1 MKVAALKNTDPWF
14 SRMQQALASGSVEA
28 LTFDDVEMESTVVV
42 DTAVLEF
49 DGPEKGHRPWLRISG
64 TLSGLRSHQRLPFG
78 VEELTFGAD
87 SPTQMDYRYDFTPE
101 QLSELV
107 STKGLYSGEAAVT
120 EHAVG
125 IEWELPGRA
134 DLLMIVPEDMEQPP
148 TVFVE
153 IHDQNSHTIDQESSG
168 YELIE
173 YFVDREVEGETATRE
188 AEAARAA
195 ARERSD
201 AIHDIFAN
209 ERLDEQQALHASSQ
223 LSGDLDFDDEDEFDP
238 EQDQPQDEAEQE
250 SGSFAQKLSEA
261 QARREAEAEAVREQI
276 RSMEPEGVE
285 AVYVGRMSS
294 MVDAAMAQA
303 RGEQSEQDEDEK
315 STASEPSRIRRRLM
329 VQIAEEDRRQEQ
341 QHEEEQ
347 AKSERRAGDLDLGD
361 L

>member
-14 SRMQQALASGSVEA
+14 SRMQQALASGSVETIA
-28 LTFDDVEMESTVVV
+28 LDDVEMDSTVVV

-64 TLSGLRSHQRLPFG
+64 TLSGLHPHQQLPFG
-78 VEELTFGAD
+78 VEELTFGTD

-107 STKGLYSGEAAVT
+107 SAKGLYSGDAAVT
-120 EHAVG
+120 ERAVG

-134 DLLMIVPEDMEQPP
+134 DLLMIVPEDVEQPP

-173 YFVDREVEGETATRE
+173 YFVDCEVEGETAVRE

-209 ERLDEQQALHASSQ
+209 ERLDEQQALHSS
-223 LSGDLDFDDEDEFDP
+223 SRSTGDLDFEDEDEFDL
-238 EQDQPQDEAEQE
+238 EQDQPQDETEQE
-250 SGSFAQKLSEA
+250 SGSFAQKLGEV
-261 QARREAEAEAVREQI
+261 QAHREAAIEAMRERI
-276 RSMEPEGVE
+276 HSMEPERIE
-285 AVYVGRMSS
+285 AVYAGRMSS
-294 MVDAAMAQA
+294 MVDSAMAQA

-315 STASEPSRIRRRLM
+315 STVSEPGRARRRLM
-329 VQIAEEDRRQEQ
+329 AQIAEEDRRQEQ
-341 QHEEEQ
+341 EQEQ
-347 AKSERRAGDLDLGD
+347 AKPERRAGDLDLGD